1 MIKTKRLKML
11 ILTIVALQS
20 LHLPLEIYKI
30 QIARNHF
37 HPRPVSR
44 ETVWQWPLSKRIM
57 KRIKTYLS
65 TMGTWIGSFHNI
77 FWFFHNILFNQ
88 DWLKFLSK
96 KIEKYSAKTSV
107 WISNKCWWAP
117 SFFFQLQIF
126 KKHFFCWLFFM
137 IIVADFT
144 EIFPYTFCP
153 HKCIF
158 SNWLKNAFVYY
169 VKSTFLGMMYSLQV
183 SLK

>member
-1 MIKTKRLKML
+1 MTPHDLVTVFWQTKCVTKSRLHCNF
-11 ILTIVALQS
+11 ICAL
-20 LHLPLEIYKI
+20 
-30 QIARNHF
+30 NN
-37 HPRPVSR
+37 
-44 ETVWQWPLSKRIM
+44 RIM

-77 FWFFHNILFNQ
+77 FWFFHNILFNK

-158 SNWLKNAFVYY
+158 SNWLKNAFVNY
-169 VKSTFLGMMYSLQV
+169 VKSTFLGMMYFFQV